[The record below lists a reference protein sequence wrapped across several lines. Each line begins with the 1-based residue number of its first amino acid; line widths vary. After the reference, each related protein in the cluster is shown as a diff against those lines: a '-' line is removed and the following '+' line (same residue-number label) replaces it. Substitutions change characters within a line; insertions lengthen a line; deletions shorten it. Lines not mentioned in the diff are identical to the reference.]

1 MKNRTQEQL
10 KAMFEQYRHEQEKKK
25 LKKQQQTLQLRQALY
40 KKADIIIK
48 KAFQEEKKKRLEQL
62 QLLMKQK
69 PKEEVKIQRT
79 LPLHIYGQM
88 IERDTN
94 EEELYT
100 LDELK
105 NIEELYPNEI
115 GRIRWDVW
123 DKLIEKTQKELKHY
137 EETNSNLRI

>member
-10 KAMFEQYRHEQEKKK
+10 KAMFEQSRHEQEKKK

-62 QLLMKQK
+62 QLLIKQK
-69 PKEEVKIQRT
+69 PQEEVKIQRT

-94 EEELYT
+94 EEELYQT
-100 LDELK
+100 V
-105 NIEELYPNEI
+105 EELREAEERGEGKI
-115 GRIRWDVW
+115 QWEVW

>member
-10 KAMFEQYRHEQEKKK
+10 KAMFEQSRHEQEKKK

-62 QLLMKQK
+62 QLLIKQK
-69 PKEEVKIQRT
+69 PQEEVKIQRT
-79 LPLHIYGQM
+79 LPPLHIYGQM

-94 EEELYT
+94 EEELYQT
-100 LDELK
+100 V
-105 NIEELYPNEI
+105 EELREAEERGEGKI
-115 GRIRWDVW
+115 QWEVW